1 MIIEDTINTPVNPNI
16 TPLFIIR
23 GFRDSKLNISIV
35 LIRLFEF
42 INQYD
47 GKTWAIFKTAVGK
60 NSAGTNE
67 PHKKLLPKAITFT
80 IPFIASLL
88 FIMFPIKKAMA
99 KEHILNIKEFI
110 IYRSPC
116 KLNIMFPT
124 VMKLIMTYNNHK
136 IKAKILLDI
145 SKYML
150 YFLSSILLMIVLF
163 LICSFWKLDRIKHI
177 T

>member
-1 MIIEDTINTPVNPNI
+1 MIIEDTINIPVKINI

-23 GFRDSKLNISIV
+23 GFSDSKLNTSIV

-47 GKTWAIFKTAVGK
+47 GKTWAIFKTVVGK
-60 NSAGTNE
+60 NSAGTND

-80 IPFIASLL
+80 MPFIASLL
-88 FIMFPIKKAMA
+88 FIKLPIKKAIA
-99 KEHILNIKEFI
+99 REHILNIKEFI

-116 KLNIMFPT
+116 KLNITVPT

-145 SKYML
+145 NKYIL

-163 LICSFWKLDRIKHI
+163 LMFSLWKLDRIKHI